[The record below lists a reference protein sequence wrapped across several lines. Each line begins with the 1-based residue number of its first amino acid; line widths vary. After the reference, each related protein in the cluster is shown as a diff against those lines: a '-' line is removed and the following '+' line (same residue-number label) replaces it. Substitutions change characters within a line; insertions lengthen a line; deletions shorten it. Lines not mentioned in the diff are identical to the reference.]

1 MTKTNTYFC
10 LLLILVL
17 VGALLLRLSHP
28 DKRPLHTDEA
38 VHAYKLGEHLEGT
51 PYRYDPYEFHGPAL
65 HYFTLPVARLNSA
78 DTFADLDEFTLRI
91 IPALFGAALILMLWP
106 LAGGLGRIAALAAA
120 LFTAISPAMVFYSRY
135 YIMEMLLVFF
145 SFALILSVWRYCRSQ
160 KPLRKS
166 FWAVIAGAAL
176 GLMIASK
183 ETWIIAFGSQA
194 LALLLIYFWQN
205 KTSGSPTKFSTLAR
219 PAHCLVAAMV
229 ALAIW
234 VLFFSSFFTNLP
246 GLGDS
251 LRTYTTYFDR
261 AGNSSPHLHNW
272 NYYFKLLLWY
282 KIAPGPVWSEALIF
296 VLALLGSFAAVQGKT
311 ISGDRSLVRFI
322 LLYTLAML
330 LIYTAIPYKTPW
342 CLLGF
347 WHGLII
353 LAGIGTEWLIR
364 TVPTRPLKIIVSIA
378 LLTGAGNLLQQCLRT
393 NFRFDADYR
402 NPYVYAHS
410 VSGVVRLGERTEQI
424 AQLHPDRFNMRIFV
438 IAPPDDYWPLPWYF
452 RKFNRDNLGYFDQIP
467 DKLDAPVVICSV
479 ENQPAVAEMLQNSYQ
494 VDVYGLR
501 PDVRLYMYIRRD
513 LWDAFMKNRQ

>member
-1 MTKTNTYFC
+1 
-10 LLLILVL
+10 
-17 VGALLLRLSHP
+17 
-28 DKRPLHTDEA
+28 
-38 VHAYKLGEHLEGT
+38 
-51 PYRYDPYEFHGPAL
+51 
-65 HYFTLPVARLNSA
+65 
-78 DTFADLDEFTLRI
+78 
-91 IPALFGAALILMLWP
+91 
-106 LAGGLGRIAALAAA
+106 
-120 LFTAISPAMVFYSRY
+120 AMVYYSRY

-166 FWAVIAGAAL
+166 FWAVMAGTAL

-183 ETWIIAFGSQA
+183 ETWIIALGCQV
-194 LALLLIYFWQN
+194 LALTLIYFWQN
-205 KTSGSPTKFSTLAR
+205 KTSNSPIKISIIAQPTHLITS
-219 PAHCLVAAMV
+219 VMV
-229 ALAIW
+229 ALTIW

-246 GLGDS
+246 GLLDS

-261 AGNSSPHLHNW
+261 AGNSSPHLHSW
-272 NYYFKLLLWY
+272 NYFFKLLLWY

-296 VLALLGSFAAVQGKT
+296 ILALLGSFAAVCSKT
-311 ISGDRSLVRFI
+311 ISGHRWLVRFI

-353 LAGIGTEWLIR
+353 LAGIGTAWLLR
-364 TVPTRPLKIIVSIA
+364 TVPTLPLKIIVSIA

-410 VSGVVRLGERTEQI
+410 VPGVARLGERIEQI

-452 RKFNRDNLGYFDQIP
+452 RKFNRNHIGYFQQIP
-467 DKLDAPVVICSV
+467 DQLNAPVIICSAQ
-479 ENQPAVAEMLQNSYQ
+479 NQPAVAKILQNSYQ

-501 PDVRLYMYIRRD
+501 PGVPDVCLYMYIRRD
-513 LWDAFMKNRQ
+513 LWDKFMKNRQ